1 MSNVTTKTNAQTEKT
16 TATQSGSE
24 LLVKNLEAQG
34 VDYIFGIPGAKIDK
48 VFDTL
53 VDSTIQTVL
62 CRHEQNAA
70 FIAAGIGR
78 MTGKA
83 GVCIGTS
90 GPGVSN
96 LVTGLATATSE
107 GDPVVALG
115 GATTVANRLKR
126 VHQAMDTV
134 SIMKPVTKYSVEVN
148 SGDAISE
155 VVADAFRAA
164 ESGRP
169 GAAFV
174 SLPMDIMAAEASGE
188 VLTPVMPDQLGAAAA
203 LFLDKAVAAINR
215 AKNPVVL
222 LGMLA
227 SQMGTTDAVRGFL
240 KKTGLPV
247 VNTYQAAGVVSHQL
261 FSQFGGRVGLF
272 HNQPGD
278 RLLDAADLVITVG
291 YDPIEYDAALWNKG
305 RGSRVIHIDVVR
317 PDSDKHY
324 RPEVELI
331 GNVPATLARL
341 TERVSPILPGGN
353 LAILSEIAMERGVF
367 AERARR
373 MNGTPIH
380 PMRLVHELQGLMSD
394 DMTVCLD
401 MGSFHI
407 WLARY
412 LYSFRSRQVLITN
425 GQQTMGVGLPWAI
438 AASLVRPSEKVIS
451 ISGDGGFMF
460 SSMELET
467 AVRLKCNLVHL
478 VWMDGHYDMVR
489 FQQIAKYG
497 RDAAVEFGP
506 IDVAGIARA
515 SGAHG
520 MMIHHPE
527 EIAPTLR
534 KALEIQGPVV
544 VGIPV
549 DYRDNH
555 KLMEIMHP
563 GSLN

>member
-1 MSNVTTKTNAQTEKT
+1 MSTTLKTTIAESSTATVAQT
-16 TATQSGSE
+16 GSQ

-34 VDYIFGIPGAKIDK
+34 VEYVFGIPGAKIDK
-48 VFDTL
+48 LFDTL
-53 VDSTIQTVL
+53 VDSKIKTVV

-90 GPGVSN
+90 GPGCSN

-134 SIMKPVTKYSVEVN
+134 SIFKPITKYSAEVN
-148 SGDAISE
+148 SSDAISE
-155 VVADAFRAA
+155 IVADAFRAA

-174 SLPMDIMAAEASGE
+174 SLPMDIMAAEAKGE
-188 VLTPVMPDQLGAAAA
+188 VLTPVKPESLGSADDHELSKAAT
-203 LFLDKAVAAINR
+203 LINK
-215 AKNPVVL
+215 AKNPVLL

-227 SQMGTTDAVRGFL
+227 SQPEAAEAIRLFM
-240 KKTGLPV
+240 KKTGLPA
-247 VNTYQAAGVVSHQL
+247 VNTYQAAGAVGQDL
-261 FSQFGGRVGLF
+261 FGQFGGRVGLF

-278 RLLDAADLVITVG
+278 RLIDASDLVITVG
-291 YDPIEYDAALWNKG
+291 YDPIEYDAALWNRG
-305 RGSRVIHIDVVR
+305 RRGAVIHIDVVR
-317 PDSDKHY
+317 PDADKDY
-324 RPEVELI
+324 KPAIELI
-331 GNVPATLARL
+331 GNIKAILGQL
-341 TERVSPILPGGN
+341 TPRVDAIERERNSE
-353 LAILSEIAMERGVF
+353 ILSEIAMERGVF
-367 AERARR
+367 AERA
-373 MNGTPIH
+373 MLLNGSPIH
-380 PMRLVHELQGLMSD
+380 PMRIVHELQGIMSD
-394 DMTVCLD
+394 DMTLCLD

-412 LYSFRSRQVLITN
+412 LYSFRARQVLITN

-451 ISGDGGFMF
+451 ISGDGGFLF

-467 AVRLKCNLVHL
+467 AVRLKCNLVHI

-489 FQQIAKYG
+489 FQQMAKYG
-497 RDAAVEFGP
+497 RQAAVEFGP
-506 IDVAGIARA
+506 VDVVGIARA
-515 SGAHG
+515 CGAEG
-520 MMIHHPE
+520 MMIRRPE
-527 EIAPTLR
+527 DIAPTLK
-534 KALEIQGPVV
+534 KALAMQGPVV

-563 GSLN
+563 GALN